1 MEEIFQPIGD
11 MIGDAFSG
19 LMGIVNTLA
28 ALGIVICALVGTLFG
43 SQQVKEKFKSGLIWI
58 FIAFIV
64 INLARTIISAIG
76 GYL

>member
-19 LMGIVNTLA
+19 LMGIVNTIA
-28 ALGIVICALVGTLFG
+28 ALVIVICALGTLFG
-43 SQQVKEKFKSGLIWI
+43 SQQAKEKFKSGLIWI